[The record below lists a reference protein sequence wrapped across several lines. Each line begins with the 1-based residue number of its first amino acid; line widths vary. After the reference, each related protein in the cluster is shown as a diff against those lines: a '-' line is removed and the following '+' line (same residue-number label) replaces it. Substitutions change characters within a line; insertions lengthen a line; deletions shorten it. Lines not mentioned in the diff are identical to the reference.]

1 MKIIASLFAI
11 TCVVMFVQSTSFGQA
26 TSSSPSVATS
36 PVAAPAGAS
45 DQAEMMKQMMEM
57 GKLNE
62 NHKLLADTAGNWNY
76 TVKFWPTP
84 GAPVQESKGTATRKM
99 IMNGRYL
106 VGDYAS
112 VMQMPGP
119 DGKMKPVNFKG
130 MGLEAYDNV
139 KKKFVAT
146 WMDNMGTGIM
156 MIEGTYDQATKTL
169 TSTGEEEMMP
179 GVKTPIREVTKFTD
193 KNHMSLEWYETQ
205 GGQEFKAMEINYTR
219 AKK

>member
-1 MKIIASLFAI
+1 MTHLLAVICA
-11 TCVVMFVQSTSFGQA
+11 VMLVKSSTSLGQT

-36 PVAAPAGAS
+36 PVAAPSGPP

-62 NHKLLADTAGNWNY
+62 NHKLLADSAGTWSY
-76 TVKFWPTP
+76 IVKFWPAP

-106 VGDYAS
+106 VGDYTG
-112 VMQMPGP
+112 VMPMAGP
-119 DGKMKPVNFKG
+119 DGKMKPTTFKG

-156 MIEGTYDQATKTL
+156 MIEGTYDDATKTL

-179 GVKTPIREVTKFTD
+179 GVKTPIREVIKYTD
-193 KNHMSLEWYETQ
+193 KNHMALEWFETQ